1 MSNLHY
7 FNHQWV
13 SSSELKISVFDLA
26 VLRGY
31 GVFDFLRTY
40 NRKPF
45 MLDDHLNRL
54 FNSAKNIGIKPP
66 KTKKEIKEI
75 ILSGIEK
82 NPGSELNIRIL
93 ITGGVGPDSIT
104 PGRPS
109 LIVIFTAAIN
119 FPKEYYQK
127 GIKVITFPA
136 GRVYSVV
143 KSLNYLTGVIALQK
157 AKKEGALEAIYV
169 NDDSHILEGTTSNFF
184 AVIDNQLITPKKEV
198 LFGITRKV
206 VINLAKKLKIPV
218 KEENI
223 FLSQIKN
230 FSEAFIT
237 ASNKEIM
244 PVVKI
249 DDKIIGKGKVGKITQ
264 KLIREF
270 QILKK
275 NYHSETH

>member
-1 MSNLHY
+1 
-7 FNHQWV
+7 
-13 SSSELKISVFDLA
+13 
-26 VLRGY
+26 
-31 GVFDFLRTY
+31 
-40 NRKPF
+40 

-82 NPGSELNIRIL
+82 NPGGELNIRIL

-109 LIVIFTAAIN
+109 LIVIFTPAIN

-127 GIKVITFPA
+127 GVKVITFPA

-143 KSLNYLTGVIALQK
+143 KSLNYLTGVIALKK
-157 AKKEGALEAIYV
+157 AKKEGAVEAIYV
-169 NDDSHILEGTTSNFF
+169 NDYGQILEGTTSNFF
-184 AVIDNQLITPKKEV
+184 AVIDNQLITPKKEI

-206 VINLAKKLKIPV
+206 VINLAKNLKIPV

-244 PVVKI
+244 PVIKI
-249 DDKIIGKGKVGKITQ
+249 DKNLIAGGQVGIITK
-264 KLIREF
+264 KLMFDFHR
-270 QILKK
+270 LVK
-275 NYHSETH
+275 NASY

>member
-1 MSNLHY
+1 MNNLHY

-40 NRKPF
+40 NRKSF

-82 NPGSELNIRIL
+82 NPGGELNIRIL

-109 LIVIFTAAIN
+109 LIVIFTPAIN

-127 GIKVITFPA
+127 GVKVITFPA

-143 KSLNYLTGVIALQK
+143 KSLNYLTGVIALKK
-157 AKKEGALEAIYV
+157 AKKEGAVEAIYV
-169 NDDSHILEGTTSNFF
+169 NDYGQILEGTTSNFF
-184 AVIDNQLITPKKEV
+184 AVIDNQLITPKKEI

-206 VINLAKKLKIPV
+206 VINLAKNLKIPV

-244 PVVKI
+244 PVIKI
-249 DDKIIGKGKVGKITQ
+249 DKNLIAGGQVGIITK
-264 KLIREF
+264 KLMFDFHR
-270 QILKK
+270 LVK
-275 NYHSETH
+275 NASY